1 MDGTIDSSDGTAL
14 FISRSLSYS
23 VIVLS
28 FCMKFPQI
36 VAIFSSKHSK
46 GVNVRGYWMEIG
58 RYLVNLYAN
67 YI

>member
-1 MDGTIDSSDGTAL
+1 MDGTIDGTAL